1 MKVAIFSVCHNSYNE
16 SFKFLE
22 SVDRSIRY
30 SNIWLDL
37 YFIDNSSNECKE
49 SIEKIKNYSSNF
61 NIFYFK
67 INNLGYFP
75 SINFILEN
83 NNISLEEYQYLC
95 ITNVDLSISKSFFK
109 NLLLI
114 KHDDKT
120 GVIAPSI
127 LSSDVKADKNPK
139 IVTRPSKIKLKIN
152 KLFFNYLTT
161 YIVLKIVNIFRLK
174 IRRKINSK
182 LPNIKKANND
192 QIYAAHGSFFIFTN
206 KFVEVENKF
215 NYPVFLFGEEIYIAE
230 TAKANGLKTI
240 YYPKLKIYDDEHA
253 STSLMSSKFYRN
265 SNYEALSYILA
276 KYDF

>member
-1 MKVAIFSVCHNSYNE
+1 MSNVYWVNGKYVQKEDAYLSPLTHTLHYGLGAFEGVRSYE
-16 SFKFLE
+16 A
-22 SVDRSIRY
+22 
-30 SNIWLDL
+30 
-37 YFIDNSSNECKE
+37 
-49 SIEKIKNYSSNF
+49 KN
-61 NIFYFK
+61 
-67 INNLGYFP
+67 G
-75 SINFILEN
+75 
-83 NNISLEEYQYLC
+83 
-95 ITNVDLSISKSFFK
+95 D
-109 NLLLI
+109 
-114 KHDDKT
+114 
-120 GVIAPSI
+120 
-127 LSSDVKADKNPK
+127 
-139 IVTRPSKIKLKIN
+139 
-152 KLFFNYLTT
+152 
-161 YIVLKIVNIFRLK
+161 VNIFRLK

-206 KFVEVENKF
+206 KFVKVENKF